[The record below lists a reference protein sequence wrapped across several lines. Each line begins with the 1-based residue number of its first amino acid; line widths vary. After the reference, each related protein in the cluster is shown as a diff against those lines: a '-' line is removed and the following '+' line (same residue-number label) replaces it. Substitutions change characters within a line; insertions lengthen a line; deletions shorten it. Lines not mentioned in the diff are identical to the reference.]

1 MNNVMKRLIQIV
13 VLLAAMATAVHAQD
27 VDAPQA
33 SGGTDKVRVYR
44 VPINES
50 ISSANLFILR
60 RSIKQAINEGV
71 DVIVLDMDTPGGRV
85 DITLDMME
93 MLHKFEGDTIT
104 YVNKEAISAGAYIAL
119 STDNIYFAPE
129 GLMGAAA
136 VVSGTGEDVQETLK
150 AKIDSYMLARMRIF
164 AEDHPYGAEVI
175 RAMSDIDYE
184 FKIGESLIK
193 EKGTLLT
200 LTDKE
205 AVAEYG
211 DPPQP
216 LLAAGIVDT
225 LENLLDE
232 QYGKDGY
239 KIESFEVTW
248 SEELAKYMEYIKPI
262 LMGIGLLLLIVEF
275 KTPGFGFFGISGLV
289 VMAIVFASNYVAGL
303 AGFEAILFFA
313 IGLILV
319 VVDIFLLPG
328 TFFFLAVG
336 LVFIIGSLLWSLSDV
351 WPAPN
356 GDGPGGVPFIIEVES
371 MWTALY
377 QLLGAVAV
385 ALFGLWLVWRFLPKT
400 PIYGKLVHS
409 TAGAMPDPIVTG
421 GSDVPGQKSLPD
433 VGSRGVVTIPMHPLG
448 EVKIEGVR
456 FQATVNVGSLD
467 KGTPIVVIGY
477 KHFNLLVEEDTEG
490 KP

>member
-1 MNNVMKRLIQIV
+1 MKRMIQIT
-13 VLLAAMATAVHAQD
+13 VLLIALATAVLAT
-27 VDAPQA
+27 DAGPPQA
-33 SGGTDKVRVYR
+33 SQQTDKVRVYR
-44 VPINES
+44 VPMTEG
-50 ISSANLFILR
+50 ISMANLFILR

-93 MLHKFEGDTIT
+93 MLHKFEGETIT

-119 STDNIYFAPE
+119 STDAIYFAPE
-129 GLMGAAA
+129 GVMGSAA
-136 VVSGTGEDVQETLK
+136 VVSGTGEDVEETMK

-175 RAMSDIDYE
+175 RAMSDMDYE
-184 FKIGESLIK
+184 FKIGDNLIK
-193 EKGTLLT
+193 EKGVLLT

-211 DPPQP
+211 DPPQH
-216 LLAAGIVDT
+216 LLAAGIAES
-225 LENLLDE
+225 LEVLLDE
-232 QYGKDGY
+232 RYGSDGY
-239 KIESFEVTW
+239 RIESFEVSW
-248 SEELAKYMEYIKPI
+248 SEELAKYMEIIKPI

-275 KTPGFGFFGISGLV
+275 KTPGFGIFGISGIIL
-289 VMAIVFASNYVAGL
+289 MAIVFASNYVAGL
-303 AGFEAILFFA
+303 AGFEAILFFV
-313 IGLILV
+313 IGLVLV

-336 LVFIIGSLLWSLSDV
+336 LVFIIGSMLWSLSDV

-356 GDGPGGVPFIIEVES
+356 GDGPGGAPFVIEVDS

-377 QLLGAVAV
+377 QLVGSFAVAI
-385 ALFGLWLVWRFLPKT
+385 LGLWLIWRVLPKT

-409 TAGAMPDPIVTG
+409 AAGAMPDPVVTG
-421 GSDVPGQKSLPD
+421 GSDVAGRDALPD
-433 VGSRGVVTIPMHPLG
+433 VGSRGIVATPLHPLG
-448 EVKIEGVR
+448 EVKIDGLR
-456 FQATVNVGSLD
+456 YQATVGVGTLD
-467 KGTPIVVIGY
+467 RGTPIIVTGY
-477 KHFNLLVEEDTEG
+477 KHFSLLVEEDTEG

>member
-1 MNNVMKRLIQIV
+1 MKRIIQFAL
-13 VLLAAMATAVHAQD
+13 LLAGFAVTGMAADPAQEPAAQQD
-27 VDAPQA
+27 E
-33 SGGTDKVRVYR
+33 TVRVYR
-44 VPINES
+44 VPINEA
-50 ISSANLFILR
+50 ISTPNLFILR
-60 RSIKQAINEGV
+60 RSIKQAINQGV

-119 STDNIYFAPE
+119 STDAIYFAPE

-136 VVSGTGEDVQETLK
+136 VVSGTGEDVEETMK

-205 AVAEYG
+205 AIVEYG

-216 LLAAGIVDT
+216 LLAAGIADS
-225 LENLLDE
+225 LEELLDAR
-232 QYGKDGY
+232 YNKDGY
-239 KIESFEVTW
+239 RIETFEVTW
-248 SEELAKYMEYIKPI
+248 SEELAKYMDAIKPI

-275 KTPGFGFFGISGLV
+275 KTPGFGIFGISGLV
-289 VMAIVFASNYVAGL
+289 LMAIVFASNYVAGL

-313 IGLILV
+313 IGVILV
-319 VVDIFLLPG
+319 IVDIFLLPG
-328 TFFFLAVG
+328 TFFFLAIG
-336 LVFIIGSLLWSLSDV
+336 LCFIIGSMLWSLSDV

-356 GDGPGGVPFIIEVES
+356 GDGPGGVPFIINVES
-371 MWTALY
+371 LWTALY
-377 QLLGAVAV
+377 QVVGAFAVAV
-385 ALFGLWLVWRFLPKT
+385 LGLWLIWRFLPKT
-400 PIYGKLVHS
+400 PIYGKLVH
-409 TAGAMPDPIVTG
+409 TGAGVMPDPVVTG
-421 GSDVPGQKSLPD
+421 GSNHAGKKSLPD
-433 VGSRGVVTIPMHPLG
+433 VGSRGVVASPMHPLG
-448 EVKIEGVR
+448 EVKIDGIR
-456 FQATVNVGSLD
+456 YQATVGIGSLD
-467 KGTPIVVIGY
+467 RGTPVIVTGY

-490 KP
+490 KT